1 MDSSLL
7 AVRDTNHKY
16 IVVERGMDMYK
27 LAPSILSADMGNL
40 AEDIRIIDQAG
51 TQYIH
56 VDVMDGMF
64 VPNISFGFPILKAVR
79 KVTDKVLDVHLMIA
93 DPDRYIDAFYNAG
106 ADIICVHAEA
116 CTHLHRTVQHI
127 KQLGAKAAVALNP
140 GTPLSAIEY
149 VLEDLDMVLIMS
161 VNPGVGGQKFIPS
174 SLRKIKELKEMLQER
189 GLEHIEI
196 EVDGGITHN
205 NIEEVKNAGAN
216 VFVAGSAVFN
226 GNAKENVEKFLALM
240 NR

>member
-1 MDSSLL
+1 
-7 AVRDTNHKY
+7 
-16 IVVERGMDMYK
+16 MYK

-40 AEDIRIIDQAG
+40 AADIKTIDESG

-56 VDVMDGMF
+56 IDVMDGMF

-93 DPDRYIDAFYNAG
+93 DPDRYIDEFYHAG
-106 ADIICVHAEA
+106 ADLICVHAEA

-140 GTPLSAIEY
+140 GTPLSAIDY
-149 VLEDLDMVLIMS
+149 VLEELDMVLIMS
-161 VNPGVGGQKFIPS
+161 VNPGFGGQKFIPS
-174 SLRKIKELKEMLQER
+174 SLRKIKELKSILVER

-196 EVDGGITHN
+196 EVDGGVTLDN
-205 NIEEVKNAGAN
+205 VKEVKEAGAN

-226 GNAKENVEKFLALM
+226 GDAQENVKAFLSLIEE
-240 NR
+240 

>member
-1 MDSSLL
+1 
-7 AVRDTNHKY
+7 
-16 IVVERGMDMYK
+16 MYK

-40 AEDIRIIDQAG
+40 AADIKTIDKSG

-56 VDVMDGMF
+56 IDVMDGMF

-93 DPDRYIDAFYNAG
+93 DPDRYIDEFYHAG
-106 ADIICVHAEA
+106 ADLICVHAEA

-127 KQLGAKAAVALNP
+127 KQLGVKAAVALNP
-140 GTPLSAIEY
+140 GTPLSAIDY
-149 VLEDLDMVLIMS
+149 VLEELDMVLIMS
-161 VNPGVGGQKFIPS
+161 VNPGFGGQKFIPS
-174 SLRKIKELKEMLQER
+174 SLRKIKELKSILVER

-196 EVDGGITHN
+196 EVDGGVTLDN
-205 NIEEVKNAGAN
+205 VKEVKEAGAN

-226 GNAKENVEKFLALM
+226 GDAQENVKAFLSLIEE
-240 NR
+240 

>member
-1 MDSSLL
+1 
-7 AVRDTNHKY
+7 
-16 IVVERGMDMYK
+16 MYK

-40 AEDIRIIDQAG
+40 AADIKTIDEAG

-56 VDVMDGMF
+56 IDVMDGMF

-93 DPDRYIDAFYNAG
+93 DPDRYIDEFYHAG
-106 ADIICVHAEA
+106 ADLICVHAEA

-140 GTPLSAIEY
+140 GTPLSAIDY
-149 VLEDLDMVLIMS
+149 VLEELDMVLIMS
-161 VNPGVGGQKFIPS
+161 VNPGFGGQKFIPS
-174 SLRKIKELKEMLQER
+174 SLRKIKELKSILVER

-196 EVDGGITHN
+196 EVDGGVTLDN
-205 NIEEVKNAGAN
+205 VKEVKEAGAN

-226 GNAKENVEKFLALM
+226 GDAQENVKAFLSLIEE
-240 NR
+240 

>member
-1 MDSSLL
+1 
-7 AVRDTNHKY
+7 
-16 IVVERGMDMYK
+16 MYK

-40 AEDIRIIDQAG
+40 AADIKTIDESG

-56 VDVMDGMF
+56 IDVMDGMF

-93 DPDRYIDAFYNAG
+93 DPDRYIDEFYHAG
-106 ADIICVHAEA
+106 ADLICVHAEA

-127 KQLGAKAAVALNP
+127 KQLGVKAAVALNP
-140 GTPLSAIEY
+140 GTPLSAIDY
-149 VLEDLDMVLIMS
+149 VLEELDMVLIMS
-161 VNPGVGGQKFIPS
+161 VNPGFGGQKFIPS
-174 SLRKIKELKEMLQER
+174 SLRKIKELKSILVER

-196 EVDGGITHN
+196 EVDGGVTLDN
-205 NIEEVKNAGAN
+205 VKEVKEAGAN

-226 GNAKENVEKFLALM
+226 GDAQENVKAFLSLIEE
-240 NR
+240 

>member
-1 MDSSLL
+1 M
-7 AVRDTNHKY
+7 
-16 IVVERGMDMYK
+16 MYK
-27 LAPSILSADMGNL
+27 LSPSILSADMGHL
-40 AEDIRIIDQAG
+40 AEDIKTITEAG

-79 KVTDKVLDVHLMIA
+79 KMTDKVLDVHLMIA
-93 DPDRYIDAFYNAG
+93 DPDRYIDAFYEAG

-140 GTPLSAIEY
+140 ATPLSVLDY

-161 VNPGVGGQKFIPS
+161 VNPGFGGQKFIPS
-174 SLRKIKELKEMLQER
+174 SIRKIKELRSILEER
-189 GLEHIEI
+189 GLEHIEL
-196 EVDGGITHN
+196 EVDGGVTLDNLEKIK
-205 NIEEVKNAGAN
+205 EAGAN

-226 GNAKENVEKFLALM
+226 GNAEENVKSFLARM
-240 NR
+240 EK

>member
-1 MDSSLL
+1 M
-7 AVRDTNHKY
+7 
-16 IVVERGMDMYK
+16 MYK
-27 LAPSILSADMGNL
+27 LSPSILSADMGNL
-40 AEDIRIIDQAG
+40 VEDIKTITEAG

-79 KVTDKVLDVHLMIA
+79 KMTDKVLDVHLMIA
-93 DPDRYIDAFYNAG
+93 DPDRYIDAFYEAG

-140 GTPLSAIEY
+140 ATPLSVLDY
-149 VLEDLDMVLIMS
+149 VLEDLDMVLVMS
-161 VNPGVGGQKFIPS
+161 VNPGFGGQKFIPS
-174 SLRKIKELKEMLQER
+174 SIRKIKELRSMLDER
-189 GLEHIEI
+189 GLDHIEL
-196 EVDGGITHN
+196 EVDGGVTLDNLGEIK
-205 NIEEVKNAGAN
+205 EAGAN

-226 GNAKENVEKFLALM
+226 GNAEENVKSFLAQM
-240 NR
+240 EK

>member
-1 MDSSLL
+1 MKEN
-7 AVRDTNHKY
+7 VNETYNKKK
-16 IVVERGMDMYK
+16 EGFMMYK
-27 LAPSILSADMGNL
+27 LSPSILSADMGNL
-40 AEDIRIIDQAG
+40 AEDIKTITEAG

-79 KVTDKVLDVHLMIA
+79 KMTDKVLDVHLMIA
-93 DPDRYIDAFYNAG
+93 DPDRYIDAFYEAG

-140 GTPLSAIEY
+140 ATPLSVLDY
-149 VLEDLDMVLIMS
+149 VLEDLDMVLVMS
-161 VNPGVGGQKFIPS
+161 VNPGFGGQKFIPS
-174 SLRKIKELKEMLQER
+174 SIRKIKELRSMLDER
-189 GLEHIEI
+189 GLDHIEL
-196 EVDGGITHN
+196 EVDGGVTLDNLREIK
-205 NIEEVKNAGAN
+205 EAGAN

-226 GNAKENVEKFLALM
+226 GNAEENVKSFLAQM
-240 NR
+240 EK

>member
-1 MDSSLL
+1 
-7 AVRDTNHKY
+7 
-16 IVVERGMDMYK
+16 MYK
-27 LAPSILSADMGNL
+27 LSPSILSADMGNL
-40 AEDIRIIDQAG
+40 AEDIKTITEAG

-79 KVTDKVLDVHLMIA
+79 KMTDKVLDVHLMIA
-93 DPDRYIDAFYNAG
+93 DPDRYIDAFYEAG

-140 GTPLSAIEY
+140 ATPLSVLDY
-149 VLEDLDMVLIMS
+149 VLEDLDMVLVMS
-161 VNPGVGGQKFIPS
+161 VNPGFGGQKFIPS
-174 SLRKIKELKEMLQER
+174 SIRKIKELRSMLDER
-189 GLEHIEI
+189 GLDHIEL
-196 EVDGGITHN
+196 EVDGGVTLDNLREIK
-205 NIEEVKNAGAN
+205 EAGAN

-226 GNAKENVEKFLALM
+226 GNAEENVKSFLAQM
-240 NR
+240 EK

>member
-1 MDSSLL
+1 M
-7 AVRDTNHKY
+7 
-16 IVVERGMDMYK
+16 MYK
-27 LAPSILSADMGNL
+27 LSPSILSADMGHL
-40 AEDIRIIDQAG
+40 AEDIKTITEAG

-79 KVTDKVLDVHLMIA
+79 KMTDKVLDVHLMIA
-93 DPDRYIDAFYNAG
+93 DPDRYIDAFYEAG

-140 GTPLSAIEY
+140 ATPLSVLHY

-161 VNPGVGGQKFIPS
+161 VNPGFGGQKFIPS
-174 SLRKIKELKEMLQER
+174 SIRKIKELRSILEER
-189 GLEHIEI
+189 GLEHIEL
-196 EVDGGITHN
+196 EVDGGVTLDN
-205 NIEEVKNAGAN
+205 LEEIKEAGAN

-226 GNAKENVEKFLALM
+226 GNAEENVKSFLAGM
-240 NR
+240 EK